1 MWVKVLL
8 SLHTSARLTVLSHL
22 QIKRFSLSYLRD
34 SPCLNLPNSMKCYM
48 KNHTESKNPAETFFF
63 FFLMYWFSRQCVFVV
78 LIVAGFV
85 KAWVSFPRR
94 EMVMEKRIL
103 NIISQIWLWEEEL
116 EKFCIEPSKVCD
128 MCGCN
133 KSSWDPE
140 NIPVVEVR
148 RLIKNCDPL
157 FPDIDGGG
165 DGQIRNPGI
174 FSGTEELFHVW
185 PDSWSWESTLDA

>member
-1 MWVKVLL
+1 M
-8 SLHTSARLTVLSHL
+8 SEGLTLPSHICTVHCAFTL
-22 QIKRFSLSYLRD
+22 TDKTVFSVIFKRFSMSQSARFYEMLYEEPYRVEE
-34 SPCLNLPNSMKCYM
+34 PCRNL
-48 KNHTESKNPAETFFF
+48 FF

-103 NIISQIWLWEEEL
+103 NIISQIWLWKEEL